1 MSNIFEQ
8 EPSSK
13 EDRRRTI
20 IAVVLSTVIVSAGF
34 MVQNA
39 LFPPATQQSTATQ
52 TPAQGT
58 ELPAQ
63 NTSAPAVA
71 VPSPIPV
78 KTASSSS
85 IPVPAAERTYI
96 IETDVMS
103 ATLTNAGGEIVS
115 LTLKNHRDKSGAVDL
130 IVRGSSGANGL
141 SLSFGSATDG
151 ARAHECAVVGR
162 EQDRD

>member
-1 MSNIFEQ
+1 
-8 EPSSK
+8 
-13 EDRRRTI
+13 
-20 IAVVLSTVIVSAGF
+20 
-34 MVQNA
+34 
-39 LFPPATQQSTATQ
+39 
-52 TPAQGT
+52 
-58 ELPAQ
+58 PAQ

-141 SLSFGSATDG
+141 SLSFGSAT
-151 ARAHECAVVGR
+151 APVR
-162 EQDRD
+162 ELMNAQWLDESKTAIEFSRMFEAPLAGSDQKVPFV